1 MGLDAE
7 LKGLGRGKSS
17 SDFGL
22 ESGGSVSVL
31 GGTDFTLLGGGS
43 FLEGGVFP
51 CFAGI
56 GFLGGSESFP
66 VSGGGFLQELEESG
80 GVPGR

>member
-1 MGLDAE
+1 MMGLDAE

-31 GGTDFTLLGGGS
+31 GGTDFALLGGGS
-43 FLEGGVFP
+43 FLEGGFFR
-51 CFAGI
+51 FAGI
-56 GFLGGSESFP
+56 GILGGSESFP